1 MCAVFKAPRAVR
13 STCQSLFPDSARRAI
28 ATNDLPLFLFSFP
41 VTKLVSIPFSNL
53 RFEII
58 LNIQKSCKKSALLY
72 PLLGSLIFNIG
83 QICFIFLYVHI
94 YFST

>member
-1 MCAVFKAPRAVR
+1 MCAVFKAPRAFR

-53 RFEII
+53 RFEI

-83 QICFIFLYVHI
+83 QIGFIFLYVHI
-94 YFST
+94 YFLT